1 MVPQEAQEAQVVQI
15 QHYQAAQVEEE
26 RAAEAVG
33 GVDTGGAGGESSRG
47 ADATQPLETF
57 VTVELG
63 TGAVQVLEESMT
75 EHEKALVYIQ
85 GFASRGVRHEFK
97 ARNTVTGQVTIYRA
111 GETDVELSFKGIFCG
126 VTKARRPQPAQRTP
140 KRYGLGFNLMTIH
153 EEGESLPKE
162 ELRLQ
167 RVSDNEEA
175 GEEVWGDAAG
185 QEEQEKQGRP
195 QSFEVEE
202 QAPHPSYWSVE
213 QSPDIK
219 AAGKMVVALKAYCRS
234 SEADQE
240 AVQTMQC
247 FVKCLDAHGT
257 GLRYTEEVR
266 LVVSGRDIFPA
277 KVMMDDGANVDLMDN
292 TFRVKHGIR
301 LFDIPTKL
309 STATNTEGQ
318 TLGMTEIVGIQYG
331 TGADAIRVARPFLVA
346 EGMSGLYDVLL
357 GNQDTKAFRATICE
371 ASSTYAMRRGGQKD
385 LVLTTVSRST

>member
-1 MVPQEAQEAQVVQI
+1 M
-15 QHYQAAQVEEE
+15 
-26 RAAEAVG
+26 
-33 GVDTGGAGGESSRG
+33 
-47 ADATQPLETF
+47 
-57 VTVELG
+57 
-63 TGAVQVLEESMT
+63 
-75 EHEKALVYIQ
+75 
-85 GFASRGVRHEFK
+85 
-97 ARNTVTGQVTIYRA
+97 
-111 GETDVELSFKGIFCG
+111 
-126 VTKARRPQPAQRTP
+126 
-140 KRYGLGFNLMTIH
+140 
-153 EEGESLPKE
+153 
-162 ELRLQ
+162 
-167 RVSDNEEA
+167 
-175 GEEVWGDAAG
+175 AG
-185 QEEQEKQGRP
+185 QEEQKKQGRP

-301 LFDIPTKL
+301 LVDIPTKL

-331 TGADAIRVARPFLVA
+331 TGADAIGWPGRFWW
-346 EGMSGLYDVLL
+346 
-357 GNQDTKAFRATICE
+357 Q
-371 ASSTYAMRRGGQKD
+371 RG
-385 LVLTTVSRST
+385 